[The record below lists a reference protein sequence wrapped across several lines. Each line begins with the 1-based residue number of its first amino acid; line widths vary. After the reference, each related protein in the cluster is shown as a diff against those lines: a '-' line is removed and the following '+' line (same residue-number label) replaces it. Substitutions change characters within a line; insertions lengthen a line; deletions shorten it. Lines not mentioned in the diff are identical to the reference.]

1 MILETQKL
9 VKSFG
14 GLMAV
19 HDVNIHIQEGELV
32 SIIGPNGAGKT
43 TLFNL
48 LTGHISVD
56 SGRVIFKG
64 KDITHLPPHVI
75 SRMGIGRSF
84 QRLNIF
90 PRLSAFENIQ
100 VAVFSKQRKNRN
112 LFARASKLVRHET
125 EAILESVG
133 LLDKKNNKGGLLAHG
148 DQKRLEM
155 GIALAVEP
163 SLLLLDEPT
172 QGMSPRESSE
182 LTQLIQKLVRE
193 RGLTLIFVEHDMN
206 VVFGISDSIIVLHQ
220 GKILFEGKPDEVRKN
235 EEVQRIY
242 LGDEKGTWSSLL
254 RK

>member
-1 MILETQKL
+1 MILRAEKL
-9 VKSFG
+9 QKSFG
-14 GLMAV
+14 GLTAV
-19 HDVNIHIQEGELV
+19 YDVDLQIQEKELV

-48 LTGHISVD
+48 LTGHLPAD
-56 SGRVIFKG
+56 SGRVFFQEKE
-64 KDITHLPPHVI
+64 ITRLPPHTI

-100 VAVFSKQRKNRN
+100 VAVFSVQMKSRN
-112 LFARASKLVRHET
+112 LFARADQLGRSET

-133 LLDKKNNKGGLLAHG
+133 LLNKKETQGGLLAHG

-155 GIALAVEP
+155 GIALAVKP

-172 QGMSPRESSE
+172 QGMSPKETEETTE
-182 LTQLIQKLVRE
+182 LIRRLVKE

-206 VVFGISDSIIVLHQ
+206 VVFGISDSIKVMHQ
-220 GKILFEGKPDEVRKN
+220 GRIIFEGSPEAVRNNDEVQK
-235 EEVQRIY
+235 IY
-242 LGDEKGTWSSLL
+242 LGEEKT
-254 RK
+254 

>member
-1 MILETQKL
+1 MILRAKKL
-9 VKSFG
+9 NKSFG
-14 GLMAV
+14 GITAV
-19 HDVNIHIQEGELV
+19 SNVNLQIQEKELV

-48 LTGHISVD
+48 LTGHLPAD
-56 SGRVIFKG
+56 SGRVFFQEKE
-64 KDITHLPPHVI
+64 ITRLPPHTI

-100 VAVFSKQRKNRN
+100 VAVFSVQMKSRN
-112 LFARASKLVRHET
+112 LFARADQLGRSET

-133 LLDKKNNKGGLLAHG
+133 LLNKKETQGGLLAHG

-155 GIALAVEP
+155 GIALAVKP

-172 QGMSPRESSE
+172 QGMSPKETEETTE
-182 LTQLIQKLVRE
+182 LIRRLVKE

-206 VVFGISDSIIVLHQ
+206 VVFGISDSIKVMHQ
-220 GKILFEGKPDEVRKN
+220 GRIIFEGSPEAVRNNDEVQK
-235 EEVQRIY
+235 IY
-242 LGDEKGTWSSLL
+242 LGEEKT
-254 RK
+254 

>member
-1 MILETQKL
+1 MILETESL

-14 GLMAV
+14 GLTAV
-19 HDVNIHIQEGELV
+19 CEVNLRVQEGELA

-48 LTGHISVD
+48 LTGHLPLD

-64 KDITHLPPHVI
+64 QDITGFPPHAI

-90 PRLSAFENIQ
+90 PRLSAFENVQ
-100 VAVFSKQRKNRN
+100 VAVFSSRRQSRN
-112 LFARASKLVRHET
+112 LFSRASKLALKET
-125 EAILESVG
+125 EAILDSVG
-133 LLDKKNNKGGLLAHG
+133 LLEKKWVKGGLLAHG

-163 SLLLLDEPT
+163 ALLLLDEPT
-172 QGMSPRESSE
+172 QGMSPRESAE
-182 LTQLIQKLVRE
+182 ITRLIQKLVKE
-193 RGLTLIFVEHDMN
+193 KGLTLIFVEHDMN
-206 VVFGISDSIIVLHQ
+206 VVFGISDSIRVLHQ
-220 GKILFEGKPDEVRKN
+220 GRIIFWGKPEEVKNN

-242 LGDEKGTWSSLL
+242 LGEEKDSWSSG
-254 RK
+254 